1 MITIRS
7 VEKEDI
13 GELVKI
19 ETECFSVPWSEKS
32 FFDALYLENTIF
44 LAAEQIAEETD
55 GVVGTESFENKAAD
69 MGMSENRKIVGYCGL
84 YQSVDEGEIT
94 NVAVTEKFRGRQVA
108 GRLLQKMLLEAVK
121 RGISK
126 IFLEVRVSN
135 VPAIQLYQKYGFTTC
150 GRRRG
155 FYEKPKED
163 AWLMVW
169 EENKC

>member
-1 MITIRS
+1 MITIRR
-7 VEKEDI
+7 VKQEDI
-13 GELVKI
+13 SALVSI
-19 ETECFSVPWSEKS
+19 ETECFSMPWSEKS
-32 FFDALYLENTIF
+32 FSDALYLENTLF
-44 LAAEQIAEETD
+44 LAAEQISEETETD
-55 GVVGTESFENKAAD
+55 GG
-69 MGMSENRKIVGYCGL
+69 KIVGYCGL

-94 NVAVTEKFRGRQVA
+94 NVAVTETFRGRQV
-108 GRLLQKMLLEAVK
+108 GSFLIRKMLQEAVK
-121 RGISK
+121 REIGR

-135 VPAIQLYQKYGFTTC
+135 TPAIRLYQKYGFTMC